1 MTYSCFSIVSVVIP
15 EDIVRPC
22 RKLIGPFTKDEYLK
36 YLTLQNGKR
45 QNHVFAALNTDIPA
59 RIHPEQAPELG
70 KKKKKKA
77 KAPSSDEDEVDVED
91 INVENED
98 SDENKEND

>member
-45 QNHVFAALNTDIPA
+45 QNHVFAAPNTDIPA

-70 KKKKKKA
+70 KKRKRRQKPHPPMKTKLML
-77 KAPSSDEDEVDVED
+77 KISM
-91 INVENED
+91 ENED